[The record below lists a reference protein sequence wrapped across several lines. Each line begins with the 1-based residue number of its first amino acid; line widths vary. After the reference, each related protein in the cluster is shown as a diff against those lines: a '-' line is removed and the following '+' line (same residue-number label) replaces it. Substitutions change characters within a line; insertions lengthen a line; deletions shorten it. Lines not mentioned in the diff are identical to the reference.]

1 MEAHWRSLN
10 AGSITSLPRDQQ
22 AKLLEKLNEEGAEVL
37 LQNWYFWAREEQ
49 CPPSGQWDTWLYL
62 GGRGAG
68 KTRAGAEWVADSV
81 QNEKLRHVALIGA
94 THNDAR
100 AVMVEGVSG
109 LMTVAKGASYEPS
122 NYRVRWSNG
131 AVATVLSAEEPDGI
145 RGHQFDAA
153 WGDEFAKWRDPQAA
167 LDMLRMALRIGK
179 NPRLL
184 LTTTPRN
191 IAALKSLL
199 DEKGVVRTHSRTSAN
214 IANLAPGF
222 VESLEARYGGTRL
235 GRQELDAEIIA
246 DNDAAIWQRDWI
258 ERGRVREAPQMTRI
272 VVAVDPPASTHG
284 DECGI
289 VVAGRS
295 EDNEA
300 YVLADR
306 SMGGLTPLGWSSR
319 VAETYEAFEAD
330 CIVAEANQGGE
341 MVRTLLNTALPN
353 ARVKLAHAR
362 RGKKTRAEPAVLF
375 YERGDVHH
383 VGVFPEL
390 EDQMCNYDG
399 TGDSPDRMD
408 ALVWAL
414 SELFPGKKA
423 GEPKIHAV

>member
-1 MEAHWRSLN
+1 MQTHWRSLN
-10 AGSITSLPRDQQ
+10 AESIFSRTPQEREKILEPLNDETAR
-22 AKLLEKLNEEGAEVL
+22 LLLRS
-37 LQNWYFWAREEQ
+37 WYFWARKEQ
-49 CPPSGQWDTWLYL
+49 RPPNGRWNTWLYL

-68 KTRAGAEWVADSV
+68 KTRAGAGWIADGVESG
-81 QNEKLRHVALIGA
+81 KFKRIALLGA
-94 THNDAR
+94 TFNDAR
-100 AVMVEGVSG
+100 AVMLEGESG
-109 LMTVAKGASYEPS
+109 LMRATEGAVYEPS
-122 NYRVRWSNG
+122 NYRVRWENG

-153 WGDEFAKWRDPQAA
+153 WGDEFCKWRDPQAA

-179 NPRLL
+179 SPRLL

-191 IAALKSLL
+191 IAALKTLMS
-199 DEKGVVRTHSRTSAN
+199 EKGVVQTHGTTRAN
-214 IANLAPGF
+214 IVNLAPGF

-246 DNDAAIWQRDWI
+246 DNDAALWHRGWI
-258 ERGRVREAPQMTRI
+258 ERGRVREAPELERI
-272 VVAVDPPASTHG
+272 IVAVDPPVSTHG

-289 VVAGRS
+289 VVVGRS
-295 EDNEA
+295 ADNKA

-319 VAETYEAFEAD
+319 VAETYELFEAD
-330 CIVAEANQGGE
+330 SIAAEGNQGGE

-353 ARVKLAHAR
+353 AAVKLVHAT
-362 RGKKTRAEPAVLF
+362 RGKQTRAEPSVML
-375 YERGDVHH
+375 YEQGRVHH
-383 VGVFPEL
+383 VGVFAEL

-399 TGDSPDRMD
+399 TGASPDRMD

-414 SELFPGKKA
+414 TELFPLKKQSV
-423 GEPKIHAV
+423 PKVHGL